1 MNILLDVGAAG
12 IFSKVMFAI
21 QNLVK
26 YNPEN
31 AYVNCLDENAN
42 IIYTNPFDYVFEQP
56 KVDRTYERYFAQGL
70 GSYTYRNKIE
80 ESALFYSYKNCAEKF
95 VFTKDLREFIHSN
108 RNLVS
113 HNTIG
118 IHVRLTDMNVLHK
131 IYGVYNIDHY
141 LQLAESL
148 LLKTDANIFVA
159 SDNDESLCRFRGEF
173 GERVGYV
180 PNMLRCKQ
188 DDGNSTQLQYDLMYK
203 KRFWLEAFL
212 EMYLLSKCDTIV
224 CRTSN
229 LSNVAKIFSKKKQKC
244 IWLPQLQSWD
254 WKEKRRPR

>member
-26 YNPEN
+26 YNPQN
-31 AYVNCLDENAN
+31 AYVNCIDDNTTV
-42 IIYTNPFDYVFEQP
+42 IYKNPFDYVFVQP
-56 KVDRTYERYFAQGL
+56 KVDGTYQRYFAQGM
-70 GSYTYRNKIE
+70 GSYTHRNRIE
-80 ESALFYSYKNCAEKF
+80 DSSLFQSYKNQAQKLI
-95 VFTKDLREFIHSN
+95 FTEDLNRLIHDH
-108 RNLVS
+108 RNLVF

-118 IHVRLTDMNVLHK
+118 VHIRLTDMNVLHK

-141 LQLAESL
+141 LHLSESL
-148 LLKTDANIFVA
+148 LLKTDANLFVA
-159 SDNDESLCRFRGEF
+159 SDNNESLYRFKSEF

-180 PNMLRCKQ
+180 PNMLRCEY
-188 DDGNSTQLQYDLMYK
+188 DNGNSTQLQYDHIHR

-212 EMYLLSKCDTIV
+212 EMRLLSRCNTIV

-229 LSNVAKIFSKKKQKC
+229 LPNVAKIFSKKKQNY
-244 IWLPQLQSWD
+244 IWLPQLPTWD